1 MLCST
6 SFVQHSLQKAS
17 NERRELLMVLLLFS
31 SLQWDVH
38 LSRSFR
44 RYPHLTFPSATWK
57 GIHAFSWQHVL
68 PVGIFFFPLQNLF
81 KAWYPSS
88 AADCTFVAGVEGAP
102 SGFLLSLSILK
113 SQHFGCHS
121 GRQKTQSSGKPW
133 TFLRTTTCWAAKPVL
148 WGPAMMQ
155 SSSGKKKNP
164 DCQSS
169 FPNPSIFNTAF
180 CKSWPWCGHL
190 NHCLVGRGTQRCCFH
205 DKVSLFWQCSQHNLS
220 FLKLTFQCWKS

>member
-68 PVGIFFFPLQNLF
+68 PVGIFFFLCKICLKRGIQALLQIVHLWLGLKELPVVFPFHSVFWNHSTLDATQEDKKRNQVANLGHF
-81 KAWYPSS
+81 WGQQLVGLPSQCCGAQQWCKA
-88 AADCTFVAGVEGAP
+88 VLEKKKIQIVRAP
-102 SGFLLSLSILK
+102 SQTPLFLTQPFASLGPGVATWIIAWWEEGLNGVVSMTKWASFGNAHSTIY
-113 SQHFGCHS
+113 HFWS
-121 GRQKTQSSGKPW
+121 
-133 TFLRTTTCWAAKPVL
+133 
-148 WGPAMMQ
+148 
-155 SSSGKKKNP
+155 
-164 DCQSS
+164 
-169 FPNPSIFNTAF
+169 
-180 CKSWPWCGHL
+180 
-190 NHCLVGRGTQRCCFH
+190 
-205 DKVSLFWQCSQHNLS
+205 
-220 FLKLTFQCWKS
+220 